1 MSINEEERHALHDRL
16 VEVLGRS
23 EASTLMA
30 GIPPLGWGDV
40 ATRRDL
46 DLVRVATKTDLA
58 VLEATLRGEMAHL
71 RDELRGE
78 MAHLRDELRG
88 EMADLRIE
96 LRTGLAAMEVTLHRE
111 LRRAVYLNA
120 GITAAMLTLGVS
132 IAGLLG

>member
-58 VLEATLRGEMAHL
+58 MLEAS
-71 RDELRGE
+71 LRGE

-88 EMADLRIE
+88 EMADLRVE